1 MPTLL
6 GTPEKLAIFNGTTD
20 APFNDPLGNLGNLKF
35 HSQLAYLPFL
45 PARTI
50 VASVDVPGQIFDSG
64 GNPTYRR
71 TITLGAH
78 SQPGVPFI
86 YGLVSGIPFVGT
98 IPIHLS
104 VTGNFNPI
112 CWTLC
117 VDSTNVFI
125 QEQRASD
132 LVFSGIESPR
142 TVIVYISSKLAA

>member
-86 YGLVSGIPFVGT
+86 YGTVSDIPFVGT
-98 IPIHLS
+98 IPIH
-104 VTGNFNPI
+104 TTAAGNLI

-117 VDSTNVFI
+117 VDATNVFI
-125 QEQRASD
+125 QEQRTSP
-132 LVFSGIESPR
+132 LTFTGVTTPR
-142 TVIVYISSKLAA
+142 TVVVYVSSKLAL